1 MLKVTINGRVYL
13 TNVSDPSKITKCIE
27 FYSSGCL
34 SFAVS
39 FGNDESSII
48 QKTTSK
54 NMEVSYLKRMN
65 FEQVFIPIEARDVKT
80 SEKMLKKG
88 YDLIEL
94 L

>member
-13 TNVSDPSKITKCIE
+13 TNVNDPSKITKCID
-27 FYSSGCL
+27 FFSDGCL
-34 SFAVS
+34 SYAIS
-39 FGNDESSII
+39 FDNEKSSII
-48 QKTTSK
+48 QNTKYK
-54 NMEVSYLKRMN
+54 NKDVAYLKRMN
-65 FEQVFIPIEARDVKT
+65 FEQVFIPIRAKDVKT